1 MKIAN
6 FFAKTD
12 INTHIQASV
21 RPYLYYGVVI
31 QKLTT
36 KLLSET

>member
-21 RPYLYYGVVI
+21 RSYLYYDVVI
-31 QKLTT
+31 
-36 KLLSET
+36 